1 MEKGFFHGHNYSANP
16 TSCAAASAGIDLLQS
31 DEIQQNIKMIIS
43 SHEEFNQRVK
53 DHPKVKKTR
62 QQGVIFALDLDLTTE
77 RYGNLRFKLFD
88 FFMKKGVYLRPLGS
102 TVYILAPFTTS
113 KKQLQK
119 IYAAIEES
127 LEVF

>member
-1 MEKGFFHGHNYSANP
+1 
-16 TSCAAASAGIDLLQS
+16 
-31 DEIQQNIKMIIS
+31 MIIS
-43 SHEEFNQRVK
+43 SHEEFSQRVK